1 MKDITTALSQEAD
14 FYPLFSEQAEQHFS
28 PLLVVRSV
36 NQRVQ
41 ISLWNLSL
49 FFFPLSSH
57 RSLDKRNLTDSVLF
71 VVSSYSPPLIIPSF
85 GHSEAEVCYY
95 LHPFSTLLS
104 NLFPFFFFFSFP
116 SWPMNQ
122 MCPIICWGWVG
133 WRKGREEQEED
144 IVCTLLPP
152 LPLSVLE
159 LNRVLLDRLAGKWVW
174 RCLCSLPNRMRSFHQ
189 PPPSE
194 NPGPALVLSPALLL
208 KWSGWI
214 ISSEMS
220 WQPKR
225 WGESSGASV

>member
-36 NQRVQ
+36 KQRVQ

-104 NLFPFFFFFSFP
+104 NLFPFFFFFLSLP
-116 SWPMNQ
+116 
-122 MCPIICWGWVG
+122 
-133 WRKGREEQEED
+133 GRW
-144 IVCTLLPP
+144 IRC
-152 LPLSVLE
+152 
-159 LNRVLLDRLAGKWVW
+159 VLLSAEGEWDGERDEKNKKRTSCVHCSPLFL
-174 RCLCSLPNRMRSFHQ
+174 CLCSNLIESCWIDWQGNEFGGACVRFQTEWGLFTSRHPRRTPAPRSFSHR
-189 PPPSE
+189 
-194 NPGPALVLSPALLL
+194 LSF
-208 KWSGWI
+208 
-214 ISSEMS
+214 
-220 WQPKR
+220 
-225 WGESSGASV
+225 